1 MEHPLLRLSDVRHCR
16 CQASRA
22 VYNLQ
27 HFLPRSQSTSLAPSL
42 CASSLGIQQFASN
55 ILIPKDCPQHFRSA
69 HAAAASRLPDA
80 DAGREGFGSD
90 EVAEHAENGGAP
102 LADAYAP
109 AVRTRHEDEAS
120 YAESAPTG
128 YPEGHEQLSEMGEL
142 YQDRSH
148 SYDAGGDEPEAG
160 EVERGRHVGEGAP
173 GGDAAYHSRDAISMD
188 DGQAQPLALC
198 ESRIMTAQS
207 FDDGDGD
214 DAMREPRHGF
224 KDGQPKDDDGDR
236 HAELDLRDGHG
247 TRHRDG
253 EYHGYNGDG
262 SGDGGHGGE
271 AYGHGEY
278 EGTGGYAQGD
288 GYDQG
293 YGDDRHMGLG
303 GQQRGDDG
311 AGDIEVRTQWHAK
324 SPKMHAAACR
334 ALSRCEPVARN
345 LVE

>member
-1 MEHPLLRLSDVRHCR
+1 
-16 CQASRA
+16 
-22 VYNLQ
+22 
-27 HFLPRSQSTSLAPSL
+27 
-42 CASSLGIQQFASN
+42 
-55 ILIPKDCPQHFRSA
+55 
-69 HAAAASRLPDA
+69 
-80 DAGREGFGSD
+80 
-90 EVAEHAENGGAP
+90 
-102 LADAYAP
+102 
-109 AVRTRHEDEAS
+109 
-120 YAESAPTG
+120 
-128 YPEGHEQLSEMGEL
+128 MGEL

-311 AGDIEVRTQWHAK
+311 AGDIEISLHVSNLDFRIGEPELRAAFEPFGTARAPIP
-324 SPKMHAAACR
+324 PKFR
-334 ALSRCEPVARN
+334 APISRLLSCHLRAPSSA
-345 LVE
+345 LA